1 MPTQDLTP
9 GTTPETTQAR
19 RPIQAHAPRTLERRR
34 DAALTHRAEEQQ
46 PTRLA
51 RPLGWFSIGLGVAQM
66 TAPRSVAR
74 VVGARGND
82 VQCTVMR
89 ALGLRELASGL
100 GILRGRRASP
110 WLWSRVVGD
119 AMDLALLGSVFT
131 ARRTDQSRVAVAA
144 AAVAGVTALDIIA
157 ARRSARVP
165 PRTARRQLEE
175 RGIRVIEAVTIDSAP
190 EELYRRWRD
199 LANLPRLLSHLEK
212 VEVLDDRR
220 SRWSAKGPA
229 GKTFEWEAEI
239 TEDRPNKLIAWRS
252 LPGSDVTNAG
262 EVSFRRAPG
271 GRGTEVRVELR
282 YDPPAGRLGAVVAKL
297 FGREPGQEV
306 ERDLRR
312 FKQIVEV
319 GEAIHSD
326 ASIHTG
332 PHAARPVDA
341 ATRAKLLPG
350 TDGKGGVR

>member
-9 GTTPETTQAR
+9 GTTTPAR
-19 RPIQAHAPRTLERRR
+19 RPMQSRAPQTLERRGDVAPTR
-34 DAALTHRAEEQQ
+34 RAEDEQ

-74 VVGARGND
+74 VIGARGND
-82 VQCTVMR
+82 MQCTVMR
-89 ALGLRELASGL
+89 ALGLREFASGL

-157 ARRSARVP
+157 ARRSARMP
-165 PRTARRQLEE
+165 ARTKRRRLEE
-175 RGIRVIEAVTIDSAP
+175 RGIRVIEAVTIDAAP

-199 LANLPRLLSHLEK
+199 LANLPRLLSHLES
-212 VEVLDDRR
+212 VEVIDEQR

-229 GKTFEWEAEI
+229 GTTIEWEAEI

-252 LPGSDVTNAG
+252 LPGADVTNAG
-262 EVSFRRAPG
+262 EISFRRAPG
-271 GRGTEVRVELR
+271 GRGTEIRVELR

-306 ERDLRR
+306 VRDLRR

-319 GEAIHSD
+319 GEPTHSD
-326 ASIHTG
+326 ASIHHG